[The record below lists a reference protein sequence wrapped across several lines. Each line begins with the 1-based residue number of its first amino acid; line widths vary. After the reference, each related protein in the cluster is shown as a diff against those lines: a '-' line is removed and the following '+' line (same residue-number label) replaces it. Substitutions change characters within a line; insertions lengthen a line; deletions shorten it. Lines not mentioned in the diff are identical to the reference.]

1 MIEQGIERQLE
12 GGEAARGASQLR
24 TIVRRFVRHRLAVI
38 GLTMIAFFYT
48 MAIFADTI
56 APYDPLQRFSTAI
69 HRPPQRI
76 HFVDAEGKFHWRPFV
91 YGSKSQLDM
100 QTFQRVYVDD
110 PSQKYFI
117 RFFVE
122 GYPYKLFGLFPTR
135 IHLFGVDEGGTLFL
149 FGTDQ
154 LGRDM
159 FSRVVHGSRISLS
172 IGLVGV
178 FISLVIGVLV
188 GGVSGYFGGVVDEVT
203 QRLIETLRSI
213 PQIPLWLGLSAALPP
228 EWSPIKVYFAITII
242 LSLLGWTYVARVTRS
257 KFIAL
262 RDEDFIV
269 AARAIGCTTGR
280 VILRHLIPAF
290 ASYIIVAATLAI
302 PGMILGE
309 TALSFLGIGLRPPVV
324 SWGVL
329 LQQAQ
334 NIAAVN
340 TYPWLM
346 LPAAFVILAVLAF
359 NFVGDALRDAIDPY
373 SQ

>member
-1 MIEQGIERQLE
+1 MIGEEIRGRLE
-12 GGEAARGASQLR
+12 GGDAPHSASQLR
-24 TIVRRFVRHRLAVI
+24 TIVRRFVRHRLAVV
-38 GLTMIAFFYT
+38 GLTMIAFFYI

-56 APYDPLQRFSTAI
+56 APYDPLQRFTTAI

-76 HFVDAEGKFHWRPFV
+76 RFVDAEGKFHWRPFV
-91 YGSKSQLDM
+91 YGSRSQLDL
-100 QTFQRVYVDD
+100 QTFQRIYVEDT
-110 PSQKYFI
+110 SKKYFI

-203 QRLIETLRSI
+203 QRVIETLRSI

-228 EWSPIKVYFAITII
+228 DWSPIKVYFAITII

-269 AARAIGCTTGR
+269 AARAIGCTTAR
-280 VILRHLIPAF
+280 VILRHLIPSF

-373 SQ
+373 SR

>member
-1 MIEQGIERQLE
+1 MIDQAMERQLE
-12 GGEAARGASQLR
+12 SAEAASGASQLKM
-24 TIVRRFVRHRLAVI
+24 IVRRLRRHRLGMF
-38 GLTMIAFFYT
+38 GLVMIAIFYT
-48 MAIFADTI
+48 IAIFADTI

-76 HFVDAEGKFHWRPFV
+76 HFVDAEGNFSWRPFV
-91 YGSKSQLDM
+91 YGGKSQLDM
-100 QTFQRVYVDD
+100 ETFQRVYVEDT
-110 PSQKYFI
+110 SKKHYI
-117 RFFVE
+117 RFFVR
-122 GYPYKLFGLFPTR
+122 GYPYKLFGLFPTD

-159 FSRVVHGSRISLS
+159 FSRIIHGARISLS

-178 FISLVIGVLV
+178 LISLVIGVLV
-188 GGVSGYFGGVVDEVT
+188 GGISGYFGGVVDEVT
-203 QRLIETLRSI
+203 QRVIETLRSI

-228 EWSPIKVYFAITII
+228 DWSPLKVYFAITII

-262 RDEDFIV
+262 REEDFIV
-269 AARAIGCTTGR
+269 AARAIGCTTIR
-280 VILRHLIPAF
+280 VILRHLIPEF

-346 LPAAFVILAVLAF
+346 LPAPFVILAVLAF